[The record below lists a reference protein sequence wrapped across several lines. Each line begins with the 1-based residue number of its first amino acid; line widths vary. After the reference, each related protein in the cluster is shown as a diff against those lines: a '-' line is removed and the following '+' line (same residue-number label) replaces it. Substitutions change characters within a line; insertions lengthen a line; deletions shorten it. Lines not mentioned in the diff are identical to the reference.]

1 MPMVDMVGTMSRA
14 RLLAYLKRVPDASVP
29 SLVEALDLSENT
41 VRHHLA
47 RLRSEGLV
55 ETVDAAP
62 AGPGRPARR
71 YRLTHA
77 AEGHF
82 PKRYD
87 ELLELVLAEAE
98 AAGRLDATLD
108 GVARR
113 LADSV
118 RTELEGLPPAER
130 LQALMERLDYG
141 EMLGHLQ
148 QEGLTWNFS
157 AYNCVYYKAGQ
168 RFEGVCDLLP
178 RAVSRATGL
187 PAERVVCQRDGA
199 SACQFA
205 GSLQEP

>member
-1 MPMVDMVGTMSRA
+1 MVDMVGTMSRE
-14 RLLAYLKRVPDASVP
+14 RLLAHLKRAPDASVA
-29 SLVEALDLSENT
+29 SLVEALDLSENA

-55 ETVDAAP
+55 ETVDAP
-62 AGPGRPARR
+62 PTGPGRPARR

-98 AAGRLDATLD
+98 AAGRLDETLD

-118 RTELEGLPPAER
+118 RTEIEGLPPAER
-130 LQALMERLDYG
+130 LHALMERLDYG
-141 EMLGHLQ
+141 EMLGHLRR
-148 QEGLTWNFS
+148 EGLTWTFA
-157 AYNCVYYKAGQ
+157 AYNCVYYRAGQ

-205 GSLQEP
+205 GSLQEDG

>member
-1 MPMVDMVGTMSRA
+1 MVDMVGTVSRE
-14 RLLAYLKRVPDASVP
+14 RLLAHLKRVPEASVP
-29 SLVEALDLSENT
+29 SLVGALALSENT

-47 RLRSEGLV
+47 RLQNEGLV
-55 ETVDAAP
+55 ETVPAAP
-62 AGPGRPARR
+62 SGPGRPARR

-98 AAGRLDATLD
+98 AEGRLDATLE

-113 LADSV
+113 LAASV
-118 RTELEGLPPAER
+118 RSEIEGLPPAER
-130 LQALMERLDYG
+130 VRALMERLDYG
-141 EMLGHLQ
+141 EMLGHLE
-148 QEGLTWNFS
+148 QEGPTWRFS

-187 PAERVVCQRDGA
+187 PAERVVCQRDG
-199 SACQFA
+199 SPACRFA
-205 GSLQEP
+205 GSLQEDG